1 MTLTM
6 KIELITVPVTD
17 VDRAKEFYTS
27 IGFDADHDARP
38 WEGIRYVQLTPPGSA
53 CSIAIGEGI
62 TDAEPGAGAGLL
74 MVVDSAQEAYDHL
87 TAVGL
92 TVEQP
97 KDEGW
102 GTFVYFADPD
112 GNKWSLQQL
121 PAQP

>member
-27 IGFDADHDARP
+27 IGFDTDHDARP

-62 TDAEPGAGAGLL
+62 TDAEPGAGAGIL

-87 TAVGL
+87 TALGL
-92 TVEQP
+92 TVEEP

>member
-62 TDAEPGAGAGLL
+62 TDAEPGAGAGIL

-87 TAVGL
+87 TAMGL
-92 TVEQP
+92 SVEQP